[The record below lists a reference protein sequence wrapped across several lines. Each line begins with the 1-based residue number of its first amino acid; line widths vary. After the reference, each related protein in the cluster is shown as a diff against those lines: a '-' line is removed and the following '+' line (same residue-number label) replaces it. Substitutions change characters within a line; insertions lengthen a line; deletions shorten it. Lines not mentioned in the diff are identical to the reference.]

1 MKVAAI
7 IPAAGQGVRMG
18 SDVPKQFLALNG
30 RPILGHTLDVFHRCD
45 AVQEIVL
52 VLPQNEI
59 EAARHQLLDDAPKVK
74 QVVAGG
80 RQRQDSVRN
89 GFQALSADTD
99 IVVVHDGVR
108 PFVTPEMIGASVEAA
123 RECGAVI
130 TAVPL
135 SDTIKKVNKED
146 FVERTVDRD
155 GLWRVQTPQ
164 TFQYA
169 VLKDAFARAAADN
182 YYGTDEG
189 SLIEHLGRP
198 LKVITGSE
206 LNIKITRTEDLALGE
221 KIAALLE
228 RG

>member
-30 RPILGHTLDVFHRCD
+30 KAILGHTLDVFRRCD
-45 AVQEIVL
+45 AVDEIVL
-52 VLPQNEI
+52 VLPQDEI
-59 EAARHQLLDDAPKVK
+59 EAARRQLLSDAPKVT

-108 PFVTPEMIGASVEAA
+108 PFVTPEMIGASVTAA

-206 LNIKITRTEDLALGE
+206 LNIKITRTGDLALGE

>member
-30 RPILGHTLDVFHRCD
+30 RPILSHTLDVFHRCD
-45 AVQEIVL
+45 AVDEVVL
-52 VLPQNEI
+52 VLPQDEI

-89 GFQALSADTD
+89 GFQALSAGTD

-108 PFVTPEMIGASVEAA
+108 PFVTPEMIGASVTAA

-135 SDTIKKVNKED
+135 TIKKVNKED

-206 LNIKITRTEDLALGE
+206 LNIKITRAGDLALGE